1 MNRWRLDGAR
11 AVVTG
16 GTRGIG
22 LAVVL
27 ELLELGAS
35 VVTAGR
41 DLEDLDARLMPARDA
56 GRLTLMAA
64 DVATAEG
71 RRALVDAIPDAWDA
85 LEILVNNVG
94 TNIRQP
100 SLAVTSDDYQRIL

>member
-1 MNRWRLDGAR
+1 MNRWRVDGAR

-41 DLEDLDARLMPARDA
+41 DLEDLDARLTSARDA
-56 GRLTLMAA
+56 GRLTLIAA
-64 DVATAEG
+64 DLATSEG
-71 RRALVDAIPDAWDA
+71 RAALIEAIPETWDT
-85 LEILVNNVG
+85 LDILVNNVG
-94 TNIRQP
+94 TNVRQP
-100 SLAVTSDDYQRIL
+100 S